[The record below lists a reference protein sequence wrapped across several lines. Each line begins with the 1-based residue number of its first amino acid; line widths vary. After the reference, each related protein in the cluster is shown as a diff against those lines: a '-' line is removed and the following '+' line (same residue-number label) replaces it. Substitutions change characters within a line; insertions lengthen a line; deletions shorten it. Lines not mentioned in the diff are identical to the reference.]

1 MQYLSLDVGTTCCK
15 YQLFSD
21 KGEILA
27 YKAQEYALKT
37 VDGEQYVDVEE
48 IWRIVKGML
57 KSAAQEGEF
66 GSICISTLGES
77 FTLLD
82 KEDNILF
89 LPMIYTDPRGEKEAE
104 WLLDKFGAEKLFSR
118 TGVLPQ
124 SMYSIA
130 KLLWIKNNHP
140 TIFQKADKILL
151 TCDYLGYLLTGERVI
166 DYALASR
173 TGVFNLE
180 KLCFD
185 EEILSACSIAT
196 ELFSAPKRA
205 GSIVGKLK
213 RELCE
218 EIGIGECTLV
228 LGSHDQ
234 VCATLGAGV
243 ISAGQAADGM
253 GTVECITVL
262 FDKKPD
268 NLQMGIQG
276 YPCVPFA
283 VEGLYCT
290 YILNLSNGS
299 IVSWY
304 KNKLLHNYKGEEDSF
319 FAYLEKGMKDEPTGI
334 LVLPYFGGSSTPYQ
348 DINAKGAIV
357 NLDLQTADGDLYKGI
372 LEGTALEMRL
382 NADVVKEYGI
392 TLNGAVATGG
402 GANSKKWLQLKADIQ
417 NIPYKTLRSSEGGLC
432 GCAIL
437 QAVGMG
443 QVRDYRQATEIFV
456 QYSGE
461 FTPNEKSHA
470 AYENQYKKYKK
481 LYKALKEFN

>member
-1 MQYLSLDVGTTCCK
+1 M
-15 YQLFSD
+15 
-21 KGEILA
+21 LA
-27 YKAQEYALKT
+27 VALQHAFLRQRVFHRNQRNK
-37 VDGEQYVDVEE
+37 
-48 IWRIVKGML
+48 
-57 KSAAQEGEF
+57 
-66 GSICISTLGES
+66 
-77 FTLLD
+77 
-82 KEDNILF
+82 ILF

-104 WLLDKFGAEKLFSR
+104 WLLKKFGAEKLFST

-130 KLLWIKNNHP
+130 KLLWIKKNYSEL
-140 TIFQKADKILL
+140 FEKADKVML

-173 TGVFNLE
+173 TGAFNIE

-185 EEILSACSIAT
+185 QEILSECEIST
-196 ELFSAPKRA
+196 ELFSKPKRA

-218 EIGIGECTLV
+218 EIGIEECMLV

-262 FDKKPD
+262 FDKKPN
-268 NLQMGIQG
+268 NLEMGIQG

-304 KNKLLHNYKGEEDSF
+304 KNKLLHNYIGEESSF
-319 FAYLEKGMKDEPTGI
+319 FAYVEKNMKDQPTGI

-348 DINAKGAIV
+348 DINAKGAIL
-357 NLDLQTADGDLYKGI
+357 NLDLQTSDSDLYKGI
-372 LEGTALEMRL
+372 LEGTALEMCL
-382 NADVVKEYGI
+382 NADIVKEYGI
-392 TLNGAVATGG
+392 MLDGAVATGG
-402 GANSKKWLQLKADIQ
+402 GANSRKWLQIKADIQ

-437 QAVGMG
+437 QAIGMR
-443 QVRDYRQATEIFV
+443 QVCDFRHAVEIFV
-456 QYSGE
+456 QYGE
-461 FTPNEKSHA
+461 EFLPNPTRHV
-470 AYENQYKKYKK
+470 AYRNQYEKYKK
-481 LYKALKEFN
+481 LYRTLKEFN